1 MHVLLVFV
9 DGLGLGTSDE
19 TVNPLIRF
27 HTTFFEML
35 FGRPLTQE
43 IGRFVSSR
51 ACLVPVDARL
61 ETAGLPQSATGQ
73 TALFTG
79 INAAKELGRH
89 VAGFPGPQLTE
100 FIRQYGI
107 MKRLVDKKYMATSA
121 NMYTPNYL
129 NLVAARKRRHA
140 ATTLVIL
147 EAGQPLRSL
156 AELLNGDAVYQDLTN
171 EMLAEAG
178 FPVPLVTPA
187 LAGRRLVEIA
197 CRHHFTMFEYF
208 QTDRCGHKQDWQ
220 KAAHI
225 VGRLDQFFWAIWQA
239 MPANMTVIIAS
250 DHGNF
255 EDFSVRTHTYNP
267 VPVIVFG
274 CRCTEAAE
282 QIRQLTDVTPTI
294 IGLLERNENSG

>member
-9 DGLGLGTSDE
+9 DGFGLGISDK

-27 HTTFFEML
+27 HMSFFEML

-43 IGRFVSSR
+43 IDRFVSSR

-61 ETAGLPQSATGQ
+61 DTEGLPQSATGQ
-73 TALFTG
+73 TALLTG
-79 INAAKELGRH
+79 VNVAKELGRH

-107 MKRLVDKKYMATSA
+107 MKRLVDKKYLATSA
-121 NMYTPNYL
+121 NMYMPDYL

-140 ATTLVIL
+140 VTTLVVL
-147 EAGQPLRSL
+147 EAGQPLRSV
-156 AELLNGDAVYQDLTN
+156 AELLKGDAVYQDLTN

-178 FPVPLVTPA
+178 LSVPLTTPA

-220 KAAHI
+220 KAAQI
-225 VGRLDQFFWAIWQA
+225 VNRLDEFFGAIWQMA
-239 MPANMTVIIAS
+239 PTDMTVIIAS

-274 CRCTEAAE
+274 YRCTEVAE

-294 IGLLERNENSG
+294 IGMLERNENSG